1 MSSVLAVPVVSG
13 STNVSNALNFSIAP
27 DESNDY
33 YHHRFNY
40 RFFVSGDKTPFAPHR
55 PPMNHFIPYLSI
67 ITAVERIGNHFGDIP
82 EVSASNYVSNL
93 KKVYNDSGMKDP
105 ARFNTLKRVSKRLHD
120 KRDDHS
126 EERRGHMR
134 LLLFLEDSFITLLST
149 QTYMKQPTQIQMK
162 RLRTH
167 IKSSEPKIIV
177 KYDY

>member
-1 MSSVLAVPVVSG
+1 MSSVLAVPVVFA
-13 STNVSNALNFSIAP
+13 SNAFRFQI
-27 DESNDY
+27 SNDL
-33 YHHRFNY
+33 
-40 RFFVSGDKTPFAPHR
+40 SPFAPAR
-55 PPMNHFIPYLSI
+55 PSLKHI
-67 ITAVERIGNHFGDIP
+67 ISFAPAMEKIN
-82 EVSASNYVSNL
+82 SNNFNL
-93 KKVYNDSGMKDP
+93 KSVYNNSAIQDP
-105 ARFNTLKRVSKRLHD
+105 ARFNTLKRVSKLLHK

-134 LLLFLEDSFITLLST
+134 LLLYLEDSFITLLST